1 MVSLSH
7 IGLFDMTL
15 AMRSLTSPKKV
26 EATSA
31 VTDQP
36 PQEVIVTT
44 EMNVHETVLPTADR
58 EYPYDILLCSS

>member
-7 IGLFDMTL
+7 IGLCDMTL
-15 AMRSLTSPKKV
+15 ATIWLTIPKKV
-26 EATSA
+26 EAMSV
-31 VTDQP
+31 VTDLP

-58 EYPYDILLCSS
+58 EYACCYLVLY